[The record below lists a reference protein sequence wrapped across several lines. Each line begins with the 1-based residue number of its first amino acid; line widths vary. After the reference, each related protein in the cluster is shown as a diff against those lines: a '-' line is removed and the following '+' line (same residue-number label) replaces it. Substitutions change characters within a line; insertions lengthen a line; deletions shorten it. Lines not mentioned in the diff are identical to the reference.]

1 MKLTDHTLLNKIKSG
16 DKPAF
21 MILYERYWD
30 SLYGFVFGR
39 TRNKEIA
46 EEILQNLWIK
56 ILEDTNAIQT
66 DESESAKGY
75 LLRYLHYRII
85 DFYNS
90 SKKNSATVSIDES
103 DIPIEITDT
112 EYFEILEESD
122 ISALFEMIDEVVSQ
136 LSATEREVFDMRI
149 RKNMS
154 VEDTAKTL
162 GLSSKTVSNKLSK
175 TLGEIREKLNP
186 DYQSSKKLISLL
198 VLMEILA
205 KQAATLQ
212 DM

>member
-1 MKLTDHTLLNKIKSG
+1 
-16 DKPAF
+16 

-154 VEDTAKTL
+154 VEDTAKAL